1 MQMRIA
7 ILIAA
12 ASLLPLAACGEQAS
26 EERSRVAETGQ
37 AERTF
42 AGTGEVTALASDSV
56 TIDHGPIAEIGWPA
70 MTMAFKAPP
79 ELDMTNVEAG
89 GSVRFAFRKMP
100 GGYELTDID
109 PMPEDDS
116 EGDRP

>member
-70 MTMAFKAPP
+70 MTMAFKAPSSSP
-79 ELDMTNVEAG
+79 DLV
-89 GSVRFAFRKMP
+89 
-100 GGYELTDID
+100 TDVAV
-109 PMPEDDS
+109 
-116 EGDRP
+116 GDRVNFEFRESDGDHVLTSIRAAP